1 MLHSNWEIDLQLFAD
16 GEGETPESSPATGGD
31 SAVSEPTT
39 TPISAQAPTAQSQEP
54 PSLSASGLNEFFA
67 QLEEREAQT
76 PQAVGGAVITSPAG
90 STPPAPQ
97 AGSVQQPAHQVP
109 VAQTPVQ
116 QQPVVQIPPDLLT
129 TLGQLA
135 MRALPETQTAQTP
148 AVPEPQL
155 PELPE
160 PPDLLKGTPEEREA
174 KYYEDP
180 IAFQEALFD
189 HKQQVAR
196 VQAERDRI
204 TQEHKQRMD
213 YAKRTGDFQQA
224 FTKHVVSLGSEVF
237 EQRAPVVQEILKANP
252 ALMQL
257 PPAQAVDMAFKIAEE
272 RTRPQP
278 VDVQQLTQD
287 QRQAL
292 KAALQQEII
301 QEYVQA
307 VASGH
312 KPPAVI
318 SGSISAGKPP
328 ITPPNRPQDLEAAKR
343 QWMASMPQ

>member
-1 MLHSNWEIDLQLFAD
+1 MFHKSNQWEIDLQLFAE
-16 GEGETPESSPATGGD
+16 GEGEAPEVTASATSEPVSTPVSAPATVPEAAFGDSSP
-31 SAVSEPTT
+31 EP
-39 TPISAQAPTAQSQEP
+39 SEP
-54 PSLSASGLNEFFA
+54 PSVSASGLNKFFA
-67 QLEEREAQT
+67 DLEAREAQK
-76 PQAVGGAVITSPAG
+76 AAGGAAVTSSAE
-90 STPPAPQ
+90 SNPPAPQ
-97 AGSVQQPAHQVP
+97 TAPVQAPAVQPVQPA
-109 VAQTPVQ
+109 

-160 PPDLLKGTPEEREA
+160 PPDLLQGTPEEREA
-174 KYYEDP
+174 KYYENP

-224 FTKHVVSLGSEVF
+224 FTKHVVSLGAEVF
-237 EQRAPVVQEILKANP
+237 EQRAPVVQEILKENP

-257 PPAQAVDMAFKIAEE
+257 SPQQAVDMAFKIAEE

-278 VDVQQLTQD
+278 VDVQKLTQD